1 MGEQK
6 DPGGG
11 MFDALLGSSAQ
22 PGGAGGMDFASA
34 ESAVRQLLDDGDA
47 MAALRGFLDR
57 GDDLR
62 AALGA
67 TADAVPSA
75 AAPIAT
81 LLANPGVLQDISGS
95 LGGLIAGAQ
104 RGPGDADDGVDL
116 SDAGSLLGKLFG
128 GER

>member
-1 MGEQK
+1 MGEEK
-6 DPGGG
+6 GPGGG
-11 MFDALLGSSAQ
+11 MLDAPLGSSDQ
-22 PGGAGGMDFASA
+22 PGGAGGMDVASA
-34 ESAVRQLLDDGDA
+34 EAAVRQLLDDGDA

-57 GDDLR
+57 GDDLPS
-62 AALGA
+62 ALGE

-81 LLANPGVLQDISGS
+81 LLAAPGVLEDIAGS

-104 RGPGDADDGVDL
+104 RGTGDAPEGLDL
-116 SDAGSLLGKLFG
+116 SDAGALLGKLFG

>member
-1 MGEQK
+1 MGEQQG
-6 DPGGG
+6 PGGG
-11 MFDALLGSSAQ
+11 MFDALLGSGAQ

-34 ESAVRQLLDDGDA
+34 EVAVRQLLDDGDA

-62 AALGA
+62 TALGA

-81 LLANPGVLQDISGS
+81 LLANPGVLQDIAGS

-104 RGPGDADDGVDL
+104 RGPGDAGDGPDPA
-116 SDAGSLLGKLFG
+116 DAGAILGKLFG